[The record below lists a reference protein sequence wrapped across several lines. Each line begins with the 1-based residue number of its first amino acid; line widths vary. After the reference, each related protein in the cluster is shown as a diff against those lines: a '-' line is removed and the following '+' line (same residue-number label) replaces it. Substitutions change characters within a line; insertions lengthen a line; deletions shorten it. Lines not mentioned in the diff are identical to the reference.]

1 MKAKIILLVA
11 LCILCLIMSGC
22 DDGREAEHRDS
33 YGAKPIMVI
42 YGKDAGSGYFYYAV
56 DERTGVVYIMGGA
69 YSRGYMA
76 PALNADG
83 TPMLKEQLKEM
94 MQDMEG

>member
-1 MKAKIILLVA
+1 MNKAIIIAFCL
-11 LCILCLIMSGC
+11 LCLFLCGC
-22 DDGREAEHRDS
+22 DDGREAERRDS

-42 YGKDAGSGYFYYAV
+42 YGKDAEPGYFYYAV

-83 TPMLKEQLKEM
+83 TPMLKDQLKEI
-94 MQDMEG
+94 MQEIK